1 MNDARRYRLDAVD
14 CMSAANTCHSDH
26 RSLLLSIAGSWYA
39 LARQDEATRAL
50 LASWGMAD
58 IAALPMSRA
67 NARSPD
73 PALLAPGSSRSI
85 LMPRPAM
92 PHTG

>member
-1 MNDARRYRLDAVD
+1 LARELHRHLGFDALHRPGADAERLGNLVP
-14 CMSAANTCHSDH
+14 T
-26 RSLLLSIAGSWYA
+26 GV
-39 LARQDEATRAL
+39 ARQDEATPDL

-67 NARSPD
+67 NAQSPD

>member
-39 LARQDEATRAL
+39 LARQDEATRDL
-50 LASWGMAD
+50 LASWGMAEPMTLNGLD
-58 IAALPMSRA
+58 HRPSSETSAAPAPETRRRTATLP
-67 NARSPD
+67 
-73 PALLAPGSSRSI
+73 
-85 LMPRPAM
+85 
-92 PHTG
+92 T